1 MKGLRTIS
9 SLLFSAVLQAALLTP
24 AVAAQDSEPPIAM
37 KIDRS
42 EIPVNMFFKGATVHV
57 EGTIPAGCDAA
68 ILCAGEEHAV
78 ELKRKGK
85 VLGFLWMSVG
95 DAVFED
101 VPSVYVLHTTRP
113 LPELAPSPVLE
124 ELGLGYPALRASAP
138 PSTPPIER
146 DADFAEFLKLK
157 ESEGLYSYHDQGVKL
172 QPGPSGAIRVSAD
185 CLLPTKAPWGEY
197 QVRLFGFSEGKG
209 ELLRSERLRV
219 TPVGVTSHISSLARN
234 HGLLYGIFAV
244 VIALAV
250 GLLTGLAFGLGSKKG
265 D

>member
-1 MKGLRTIS
+1 LLTIA
-9 SLLFSAVLQAALLTP
+9 SLLLSAALQAALSTP
-24 AVAAQDSEPPIAM
+24 VAAAQDSEPPTSIR
-37 KIDRS
+37 IDRS
-42 EIPVNMFFKGATVHV
+42 EIPVNMFFRGATVHV
-57 EGTIPAGCDAA
+57 EATIPAGFDAA

-85 VLGFLWMSVG
+85 VLGLLWMSVG

-101 VPSVYVLHTTRP
+101 VPSVYLLSTTRP
-113 LPELAPSPVLE
+113 LSELAPTPALE
-124 ELGLGYPALRASAP
+124 ALGLGYPALQARALGSPEA
-138 PSTPPIER
+138 IER

-157 ESEGLYSYHDQGVKL
+157 ESENLYSYDDQGVKL
-172 QPGPSGAIRVSAD
+172 GPGPSGEIRVSAD
-185 CLLPTKAPWGEY
+185 CLLPTKVPWGEY
-197 QVRLFGFSEGKG
+197 PVRLFGFEEGKG
-209 ELLRSERLRV
+209 KLLRSERLHV
-219 TPVGVTSHISSLARN
+219 TPVGVTDRISTLARN